1 MSIQSLRDWKE
12 LKKQGQRLKR
22 QGLSERVFTL
32 VDEFNQNRSYKNAM
46 VLAGRLKAVA
56 QAATFDSY
64 WDEKMSAGYRSE
76 KNDLQVCSDTSAKLP
91 NEDGTFGR
99 ESWWIK

>member
-1 MSIQSLRDWKE
+1 MSIQSLRDWKD
-12 LKKQGQRLKR
+12 LKKQGERLKR

-32 VDEFNQNRSYKNAM
+32 VDEFNKPENRSYKNAM
-46 VLAGRLKAVA
+46 VLAGRLKAIA

-64 WDEKMSAGYRSE
+64 WDEKMSQGYQFE
-76 KNDLQVCSDTSAKLP
+76 KRDLERCT
-91 NEDGTFGR
+91 EIGTIDGK